1 MHALRLG
8 LLLVSIEG
16 RKEEKI
22 VEATEA
28 EWLEKGKDIRFR
40 GGSEIV
46 DWGF

>member
-22 VEATEA
+22 VETTEV
-28 EWLEKGKDIRFR
+28 EVIKKRKDIRFR
-40 GGSEIV
+40 GGSGIV